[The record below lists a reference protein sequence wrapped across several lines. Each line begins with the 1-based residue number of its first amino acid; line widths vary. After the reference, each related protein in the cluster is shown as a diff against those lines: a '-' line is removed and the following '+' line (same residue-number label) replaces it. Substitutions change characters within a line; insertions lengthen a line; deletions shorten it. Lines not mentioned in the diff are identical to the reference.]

1 MSRTEILAE
10 LTENM
15 GLLMRLLS
23 KSPSPQRPKGA
34 PTRSQIGILVLIGH
48 LGVQNTK
55 ELAARLEMT
64 PSAVTQLVDALVQDK
79 LLSRRE
85 DRADRRVVWL
95 ALTAKGRKKLTIFKK
110 QRQKFLAAAL
120 RPLGE
125 AHLRQLVSIQNK
137 IISNLQSHARR

>member
-1 MSRTEILAE
+1 MSRARILAE

-23 KSPSPQRPKGA
+23 KSPGPQRPKGA
-34 PTRSQIGILVLIGH
+34 PTRSQVGILVLIGH

-64 PSAVTQLVDALVQDK
+64 PSAVTQLVDALVRDK

-85 DRADRRVVWL
+85 DRADRRIVWL
-95 ALTAKGRKKLTIFKK
+95 ELTAKGRKQLAVFKK
-110 QRQKFLAAAL
+110 QRQKFLAVAL

-125 AHLRQLVSIQNK
+125 THLRQLISIQNR
-137 IISNLQSHARR
+137 IIANFQSHARR